1 MWELAHPVVLCR
13 FPASVSVL
21 FSVVLVLVSL
31 QLHFDIWFSVIL
43 NHARWKQLQKLSIPS
58 NSVTLLY
65 LPDWTCLE
73 KCYPQRS
80 RISGRYTC
88 CSQNS
93 LVLKAL
99 TQLLILTCYILIL
112 HVVLLKVK
120 LFLVVSKYTNPLRAF
135 CLQYLSKRPCWHSL
149 NIQLIIYVM
158 QR

>member
-31 QLHFDIWFSVIL
+31 QLRFDIWFSVIL
-43 NHARWKQLQKLSIPS
+43 NHACWKQLQKLSIPS

-73 KCYPQRS
+73 KCYPQHS

-120 LFLVVSKYTNPLRAF
+120 IFLVIKYTNPLRAF
-135 CLQYLSKRPCWHSL
+135 CLQYLSQRPCWHSL

>member
-31 QLHFDIWFSVIL
+31 QLRFDIWFSVIL
-43 NHARWKQLQKLSIPS
+43 NHACWKQLQKLSIPS